1 MQAKRR
7 ILTFLAV
14 VAAAFVAV
22 AAHAQDQNTPQ
33 AKARRAMI
41 GKMAP
46 DLAVGQW
53 INSDGKALSL
63 KSLRGKVV
71 VLDFFAFW

>member
-1 MQAKRR
+1 
-7 ILTFLAV
+7 
-14 VAAAFVAV
+14 
-22 AAHAQDQNTPQ
+22 
-33 AKARRAMI
+33 MI